1 MLQSIAY
8 SIVDKIPAVLLQSIT
23 YIIAAN
29 QKSFIVIRQIPWSP
43 DYCSFSFAPTLLI
56 ICSTLKMKNLTVC
69 RKLVSS
75 LAILAKIFDR
85 KCSADNKYLIDSSF
99 WFVIWWLKPSLLLM
113 FRPISTSVNRERYR
127 DPAVWKIKLM
137 IDWWLVKKSW
147 KDALTFY
154 WAYRQLFTNIST
166 AVLSKPDKWRNIFI
180 KASSC

>member
-8 SIVDKIPAVLLQSIT
+8 SIADKIPAVLLQSIA
-23 YIIAAN
+23 YINAAN
-29 QKSFIVIRQIPWSP
+29 LKSFIVIRQIPWSP
-43 DYCSFSFAPTLLI
+43 NYCSFSFAPTLLI
-56 ICSTLKMKNLTVC
+56 ICSTFKMKNLTVC

-75 LAILAKIFDR
+75 LDILAKIFDS
-85 KCSADNKYLIDSSF
+85 KWSTANQYLTDSSF
-99 WFVIWWLKPSLLLM
+99 WFVIWWLKPCLLFM

-127 DPAVWKIKLM
+127 DPAVWKIKLK

-154 WAYRQLFTNIST
+154 WAYRQLFTNINT
-166 AVLSKPDKWRNIFI
+166 AVLSKSNKWRNIFI